1 MQTTLGG
8 SCDKHQLTVA
18 LKPLLSFKVDS
29 IYQIALQ
36 SKFFFDLAISK
47 KDLQISQIFDS
58 FVR

>member
-36 SKFFFDLAISK
+36 SNSPLLFEERFTDLSNF
-47 KDLQISQIFDS
+47 LL
-58 FVR
+58 

>member
-47 KDLQISQIFDS
+47 KKALQISQIFDS
-58 FVR
+58 DR

>member
-36 SKFFFDLAISK
+36 SNSPLPFLFEERFTDLSNF
-47 KDLQISQIFDS
+47 LL
-58 FVR
+58 